1 MDQDNIERSSKLI
14 GSSYTA
20 QGNQSLR
27 SLEGLVREII
37 EQRRLS
43 ERGYNELQIQAIL
56 SQLALMDSNNFTS
69 NVGLGEREARVA
81 SSLVSSR
88 HFG

>member
-1 MDQDNIERSSKLI
+1 LI